1 MDLRLLC
8 NMAENEVKEQY
19 CHDKLS
25 YGEEVLKK
33 EEAHHNNQTAE
44 LLMWYGANTRDLPTA
59 ISIWELPIY
68 TSAEKDVPVLGR
80 TYLKVD

>member
-8 NMAENEVKEQY
+8 NMAENEVKEQN

-33 EEAHHNNQTAE
+33 RGGPSQ
-44 LLMWYGANTRDLPTA
+44 
-59 ISIWELPIY
+59 
-68 TSAEKDVPVLGR
+68 
-80 TYLKVD
+80 